1 MDNNP
6 NYDHTEQFDNFL
18 NHSWTTKVKT
28 TGQ

>member
-6 NYDHTEQFDNFL
+6 NYNYTEQYDNFL

-28 TGQ
+28 TG